1 MRLILIIV
9 LSFLIISCNQNQE
22 KQTKDFNL
30 GLRNSSISKDTLI
43 TYNIN
48 KISTEGAEAKVNY
61 KNGRIIKS
69 VTNIYAGTWQ
79 ASIYYKFLKDK
90 IEVIES
96 KYLYNTEIEN
106 VKSLDDMRLD
116 YKITYFIDFNG
127 NLLEKKNINR
137 LDIFNEFKEVVPFK
151 LNY

>member
-9 LSFLIISCNQNQE
+9 LPFLIISCNQNQE

-30 GLRNSSISKDTLI
+30 ELRNSSIPKDTLI

-69 VTNIYAGTWQ
+69 VTNIYAETWQ

-96 KYLYNTEIEN
+96 KYLYNTEIKN
-106 VKSLDDMRLD
+106 VKSLDDMQLD

-127 NLLEKKNINR
+127 NLLEKKNIKR

>member
-9 LSFLIISCNQNQE
+9 LPFLIISCNQNQE

-30 GLRNSSISKDTLI
+30 ELRNSSIPKDTLI

-79 ASIYYKFLKDK
+79 VSIYYKFLKDK

-96 KYLYNTEIEN
+96 KFLYNTEIEN
-106 VKSLDDMRLD
+106 VKSLDDMQLD